1 MKLKLLF
8 FITFFFPCLAFAQS
22 AGMVKG
28 SVVGAVS
35 NEPVPGVIVTLT
47 GQDRQVTTDANG
59 NFILRNLQP
68 GSHVIQLNSVL
79 ITPKSVTIEVEN
91 WALQNSSPLR

>member
-1 MKLKLLF
+1 MKLKLTVLHY
-8 FITFFFPCLAFAQS
+8 ILLPLVSPLSQS
-22 AGMVKG
+22 AGTVKG

-79 ITPKSVTIEVEN
+79 ITPKSVTIEVEKLGRYRTR
-91 WALQNSSPLR
+91 AH